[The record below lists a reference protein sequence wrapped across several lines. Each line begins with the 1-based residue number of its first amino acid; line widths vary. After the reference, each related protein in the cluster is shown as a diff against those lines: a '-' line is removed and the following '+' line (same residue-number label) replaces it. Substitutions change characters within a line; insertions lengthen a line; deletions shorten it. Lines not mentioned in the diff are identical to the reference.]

1 MPATK
6 NAVSRVISS
15 LYPRPGLSYA
25 EPRPSRFYVSIR
37 GYAPYYFDLLLRK
50 GKQMSDKAQTWFLTV
65 LTIVVF
71 EIVKGPLSNIL
82 LAEKVPGNR
91 GPSEDV
97 VDALL
102 A

>member
-1 MPATK
+1 
-6 NAVSRVISS
+6 
-15 LYPRPGLSYA
+15 
-25 EPRPSRFYVSIR
+25 
-37 GYAPYYFDLLLRK
+37 
-50 GKQMSDKAQTWFLTV
+50 MSDKAQTWFLTV

-71 EIVKGPLSNIL
+71 EIVKGPLSNIP